1 MRDSSLDKL
10 TVKELKELRL
20 KVDYA
25 ISTRH
30 NDERNAL
37 REQFRALAEQAG
49 FTLTEVV
56 GGGGRGSKG
65 RSASAKF
72 ANPVDPEETWS
83 GRGRQ
88 PRWLS
93 AKLRSGASLDDFR
106 L

>member
-1 MRDSSLDKL
+1 MHTS
-10 TVKELKELRL
+10 ELH
-20 KVDYA
+20 
-25 ISTRH
+25 S
-30 NDERNAL
+30 L
-37 REQFRALAEQAG
+37 REQFKRAAEQAG
-49 FTLTEVV
+49 YTLAEVI

-72 ANPVDPEETWS
+72 ANPENPEETWS

-93 AKLRSGASLDDFR
+93 AKLKSGASLEEYR